1 MSWAAFGK
9 WIAKVLTQAA
19 LEKFSKGLAEGK
31 SPTANP

>member
-1 MSWAAFGK
+1 MWKSLGI

-31 SPTANP
+31 SPSADT